1 MTDIKNELTLI
12 MRRVLKQEN
21 LSLKEDFTD
30 RDIEGWDS
38 MAQVELIAEIEEHFN
53 IEFSLK
59 DLPRLNSVK
68 NIIQLIEEKTSS
80 RQ

>member
-68 NIIQLIEEKTSS
+68 NIIQLIV
-80 RQ
+80 Q